1 MEYRRQVSLK
11 KEHCRIVL
19 EPQYVY
25 ECMEVIVN
33 GEDVG
38 KKICPP
44 YAADITDAVRDG
56 ENEIVIRVVNTLIRN
71 ANTKPGIFGPERA
84 VLEPSGMFGHI
95 LLIKKTEN

>member
-1 MEYRRQVSLK
+1 MK
-11 KEHCRIVL
+11 KKQCRIVL

>member
-1 MEYRRQVSLK
+1 
-11 KEHCRIVL
+11 
-19 EPQYVY
+19 
-25 ECMEVIVN
+25 MEVIVN
-33 GEDVG
+33 GVNTG

-44 YAADITDAVRDG
+44 YTADITDAVKDG

-95 LLIKKTEN
+95 FLIKKTEN